1 MGQSSPDVVILVQR
15 VSPNAAAG
23 SPQGAIDAAAAA
35 QQQQQQQAS
44 SLPGSPPASPRSPR
58 SSLELRA
65 HAQEVCDR
73 LVSSGL
79 ADAILQGQVGDCCDG
94 SGHSHSHGHSSESKA
109 ARSQQGAEPAAAGV
123 QRQAGGGRTLPLPSI
138 VPFSAPGSSG
148 GGGSALVR
156 RRDAVR
162 AAALRPAGMPGGDS
176 SACQQQG
183 GCFYGVVVQSRR
195 HTGVEGC
202 YLLKTVRNVS
212 PGTGCCC
219 THFSLTRITSGEHLE
234 KQFVQSWLL

>member
-15 VSPNAAAG
+15 VSPTASAG
-23 SPQGAIDAAAAA
+23 SPQGAIDAAAAH
-35 QQQQQQQAS
+35 QQQQQQQ
-44 SLPGSPPASPRSPR
+44 PGSLQNSPPGSPRSPR
-58 SSLELRA
+58 SSLEMRA

-73 LVSSGL
+73 LVSSGV
-79 ADAILQGQVGDCCDG
+79 ADSILQGQVGDCCDG
-94 SGHSHSHGHSSESKA
+94 SGHAHSHAHGSE
-109 ARSQQGAEPAAAGV
+109 RSQQGAEPAAAGA
-123 QRQAGGGRTLPLPSI
+123 QRQAGRPLPLPSI

-148 GGGSALVR
+148 SSGAVVR

-176 SACQQQG
+176 TACQQQG
-183 GCFYGVVVQSRR
+183 GCFYGVVVQSRQ

-219 THFSLTRITSGEHLE
+219 THFSLTRISAGEHLE